1 MHRLL
6 YVDYR
11 FLHSRIF
18 VAWRKAYQFDT
29 IVILNDRIAVNPMK
43 QAIYQS
49 ILPQGMTL
57 QCLRLQDYEKVLEN
71 EFCFWIVETLK
82 DAYWL
87 TTHMDN
93 QTSINIA
100 A

>member
-1 MHRLL
+1 
-6 YVDYR
+6 
-11 FLHSRIF
+11 
-18 VAWRKAYQFDT
+18 
-29 IVILNDRIAVNPMK
+29 MK

-100 A
+100 AQRKQDTTGNADILAAL